1 MLVLNIFHI
10 NNNYNNI
17 KKNKKKG
24 DLFMKL
30 KIKQNILMEHLNY
43 VIKGIS
49 SKNLIPILNCI
60 KFELTNDGLY
70 LMSTDNEVAIK
81 TFIPKDKIENIDVCG
96 DIVVSGKYIYEI
108 IKKLPNEVIN
118 IEEVMES
125 KLFINTSNSSFNL
138 NCNNASDFPVLDLE
152 DNKNPIIIS
161 KKMFKSI
168 INQTLFATSTQ
179 ESRPA
184 LTGLN
189 FKIEEDTL
197 ECVATDSYRLAKK
210 IIKLNEKVVEK
221 INIII
226 PTKNLYELVKLF
238 NDDEGDLEL
247 HIFNNKII
255 FKFNSIIMMSRLVNG
270 TYPDTSKLIPT
281 SFSVTMNIK
290 LNDLYNAIDRASL
303 LTNESDKNTIK
314 LESTENS
321 IKLSSN
327 IPEIGNVEE
336 TVSLG
341 NTVEDGFRIA
351 FSSRYMM
358 DALRSFEGEEV
369 ELLFNGEVKPIIIR
383 STDDDSLIQLILP
396 IRTY

>member
-1 MLVLNIFHI
+1 
-10 NNNYNNI
+10 
-17 KKNKKKG
+17 
-24 DLFMKL
+24 MKL
-30 KIKQNILMEHLNY
+30 KIKQNILMEHMNY

-60 KFELTNDGLY
+60 KFELTQDGLY
-70 LMSTDNEVAIK
+70 LMSTDNDIAIK
-81 TFIPKDKIENIDVCG
+81 TFIPKDKIEAIDVCG
-96 DIVVSGKYIYEI
+96 EIVVSGKYIYEI
-108 IKKLPNEVIN
+108 IRKLPNEVIN

-125 KLFINTSNSSFNL
+125 KLFINTSTSSFNL
-138 NCNNASDFPVLDLE
+138 NCNDASDFPMLDLE

-189 FKIEEDTL
+189 FKIDGNVL

-210 IIKLNEKVVEK
+210 IINLDREVVEK

-238 NDDEGDLEL
+238 NDEEGDLEL
-247 HIFNNKII
+247 HIFSNKVI
-255 FKFNSIIMMSRLVNG
+255 FKFNSIVMLSRLVNG

-281 SFSVTMNIK
+281 SFNVTMKVK

-314 LESTENS
+314 LEGSHDF

-336 TVSLG
+336 KVFLVDSV
-341 NTVEDGFRIA
+341 NDDFRIA

-358 DALRSFEGEEV
+358 DALKAFDGDIV
-369 ELLFNGEVKPIIIR
+369 ELLFNGEVKPIILKDVDN
-383 STDDDSLIQLILP
+383 DDLIQLILP

>member
-1 MLVLNIFHI
+1 
-10 NNNYNNI
+10 
-17 KKNKKKG
+17 
-24 DLFMKL
+24 MKL
-30 KIKQNILMEHLNY
+30 KIKQSILMEHLNY
-43 VIKGIS
+43 AIKGIS
-49 SKNLIPILNCI
+49 NKNLIPILNCI

-81 TFIPKDKIENIDVCG
+81 TFIPKEKIDTIDVCG
-96 DIVVSGKYIYEI
+96 EIVVSGKYIYEI
-108 IKKLPNEVIN
+108 IKKLPNELIN

-125 KLFINTSNSSFNL
+125 KLYINTSSSSFNL
-138 NCNNASDFPVLDLE
+138 NCNNASDFPVLELE
-152 DNKNPIIIS
+152 DNKNPIVIS
-161 KKMFKSI
+161 KKQFKNI

-189 FKIEEDTL
+189 FKIEGSTL

-210 IIKLNEKVVEK
+210 IINLDNEVIEK

-247 HIFNNKII
+247 HIFNNKVI
-255 FKFNSIIMMSRLVNG
+255 FKFNSIVMMSRLVNG

-281 SFSVTMNIK
+281 DFSVTMK
-290 LNDLYNAIDRASL
+290 VSLNDLFNAIDRASL

-314 LESTENS
+314 LESCGDH

-336 TVSLG
+336 KVSLIDD
-341 NTVEDGFRIA
+341 NVDNFKIA

-358 DALRSFEGEEV
+358 DALKAFEGEEV
-369 ELLFNGEVKPIIIR
+369 MMLFNGEVKPIIVR
-383 STDDDSLIQLILP
+383 DSNNTDLIQLILP

>member
-1 MLVLNIFHI
+1 
-10 NNNYNNI
+10 
-17 KKNKKKG
+17 
-24 DLFMKL
+24 MKL

-43 VIKGIS
+43 VIKWIS

-60 KFELTNDGLY
+60 KFELNNDGLY

-96 DIVVSGKYIYEI
+96 EIVVSGKYIYEI

-189 FKIEEDTL
+189 FKIEGDTL

-210 IIKLNEKVVEK
+210 IIKLDSNVVEK

-314 LESTENS
+314 LESTDNS

-341 NTVEDGFRIA
+341 NTIEDGFRIA

-358 DALRSFEGEEV
+358 DALRSFEGEDV
-369 ELLFNGEVKPIIIR
+369 ELLFNGEVKPIILK
-383 STDDDSLIQLILP
+383 SSDDDTLIQLILP